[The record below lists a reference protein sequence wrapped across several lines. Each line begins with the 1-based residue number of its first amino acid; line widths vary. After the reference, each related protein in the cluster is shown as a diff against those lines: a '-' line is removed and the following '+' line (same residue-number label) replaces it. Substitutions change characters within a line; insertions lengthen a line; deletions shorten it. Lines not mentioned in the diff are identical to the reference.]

1 MQEPGKDCQG
11 VQSKERSLYHVSTKR
26 ILCAD
31 IGGTN
36 SRFGLF
42 EADPTGNLSVVE
54 TQWFR
59 TEEVASFGHLIRLL
73 RESEFQLK
81 PGDAD
86 IVVIAVAGPVERGVY
101 SAPPLIPWDVDL
113 TDALT
118 DYGFKRSILIN
129 DFVAQAYATRS
140 IVGQSAREILPGQ
153 IIPGGT
159 VAVIGA
165 GTGLG
170 KAMLVSDS
178 DGRYIAI
185 PSEGAHASFP
195 FESQEEF
202 RFQEFLIQELG
213 EDYITANSVV
223 SGKGLTLIR
232 QFLTGEK
239 LEPKDVL
246 AKCTL
251 NCETL
256 VWASRFYGRACRNFA
271 LETLS
276 LGGMYITGGIAAK
289 LPQLVTHDAFSREF
303 RSSKTMG
310 RLLAQM
316 PVTLMSDEE
325 SGLWGAAF
333 LGQQVVQE

>member
-1 MQEPGKDCQG
+1 M
-11 VQSKERSLYHVSTKR
+11 STKG

-36 SRFGLF
+36 SRFGFF
-42 EADPTGNLSVVE
+42 EADHTGNLSVVE
-54 TQWFR
+54 TKWFR
-59 TEEVASFGHLIRLL
+59 TGETASFGHLLRLL
-73 RESEFQLK
+73 EESGFRLK
-81 PGDAD
+81 PADAD

-101 SAPPLIPWDVDL
+101 SAPPLIPWDVDI
-113 TDALT
+113 TNART

-140 IVGQSAREILPGQ
+140 IVGQSAREILPGH
-153 IIPGGT
+153 IIPEGT

-170 KAMLVSDS
+170 KAMLVPDS

-195 FESQEEF
+195 FVSLQES

-213 EDYITANSVV
+213 EDSITANSVV
-223 SGKGLTLIR
+223 SGKGLTFIH
-232 QFLTGEK
+232 QFLAGEK
-239 LEPKDVL
+239 LQPKDVM

-276 LGGMYITGGIAAK
+276 LGGVYIAGGIAAK
-289 LPQLVTHDAFSREF
+289 APQLVTHDAFSREF

-310 RLLAQM
+310 RILAQM
-316 PVTLMSDEE
+316 PVTLISDEE

-333 LGQQVVQE
+333 LGQQVVRE

>member
-1 MQEPGKDCQG
+1 M
-11 VQSKERSLYHVSTKR
+11 STKR

-36 SRFGLF
+36 SRFGHF
-42 EADPTGNLSVVE
+42 GADPIGNLSVVE
-54 TQWFR
+54 TKWFR
-59 TEEVASFGHLIRLL
+59 TEEAASFGHLIRLL
-73 RESEFQLK
+73 EESEFRLK
-81 PGDAD
+81 PADAD
-86 IVVIAVAGPVERGVY
+86 IVVIAVAGPVEKGAY
-101 SAPPLIPWDVDL
+101 SAPPLIPWDVDI
-113 TDALT
+113 TDAKT

-140 IVGQSAREILPGQ
+140 IVGESAQRILPGH

-170 KAMLVSDS
+170 KALLVPLSS
-178 DGRYIAI
+178 GGCIAI
-185 PSEGAHASFP
+185 PSEGAHTNFAFVSR
-195 FESQEEF
+195 EEF

-213 EDYITANSVV
+213 EEYITANSVV
-223 SGKGLTLIR
+223 TGKGLTFVH

-239 LEPKDVL
+239 LKPNDVM
-246 AKCTL
+246 ARCTV

-276 LGGMYITGGIAAK
+276 FGGVYIAGGIAARV
-289 LPQLVTHDAFSREF
+289 PQLVTHNAFSREF

-310 RLLAQM
+310 RLLAQI
-316 PVTLMSDEE
+316 PVALMSDEE

-333 LGQQVVQE
+333 LGQQVMQQ

>member
-1 MQEPGKDCQG
+1 M
-11 VQSKERSLYHVSTKR
+11 SRRR

-36 SRFGLF
+36 SRFGYF
-42 EADPTGNLSVVE
+42 EADPAGNLSVVE
-54 TQWFR
+54 TKWFR
-59 TEEVASFGHLIRLL
+59 TEEAASFEHLIRLL

-101 SAPPLIPWDVDL
+101 SAPPLIPWDVDI
-113 TDALT
+113 TNART
-118 DYGFKRSILIN
+118 DYGFRKAFLIN
-129 DFVAQAYATRS
+129 DFVAQAYATRT

-153 IIPGGT
+153 MVPGGT

-170 KAMLVSDS
+170 KAMLVSGS
-178 DGRYIAI
+178 DGRYIAV

-195 FESQEEF
+195 FVSLEES

-223 SGKGLTLIR
+223 SGKGLTLIH

-239 LEPKDVL
+239 LEPKDIMTR
-246 AKCTL
+246 CTL
-251 NCETL
+251 DCETL
-256 VWASRFYGRACRNFA
+256 VWASCFFGRVCRNFA
-271 LETLS
+271 LEILS
-276 LGGMYITGGIAAK
+276 LGGMYIAGGIAAK

-303 RSSKTMG
+303 RGSKTMG
-310 RLLAQM
+310 RLLAHI
-316 PVTLMSDEE
+316 PVALMTDEE

>member
-1 MQEPGKDCQG
+1 
-11 VQSKERSLYHVSTKR
+11 VSTKG

-36 SRFGLF
+36 SRFGFF
-42 EADPTGNLSVVE
+42 EADHTGNLSVVE
-54 TQWFR
+54 TKWFR
-59 TEEVASFGHLIRLL
+59 TGETASFGHLIRLL
-73 RESEFQLK
+73 EAGGFRLK
-81 PGDAD
+81 PVDAD

-101 SAPPLIPWDVDL
+101 SAPPLIPWDVDI
-113 TDALT
+113 TNART

-129 DFVAQAYATRS
+129 DFVAQAYATRT
-140 IVGQSAREILPGQ
+140 VAGQSAREILPGH
-153 IIPGGT
+153 IIPEGT

-170 KAMLVSDS
+170 KAMLVPDS

-195 FESQEEF
+195 FVSLQES

-213 EDYITANSVV
+213 EDSITANSVV
-223 SGKGLTLIR
+223 SGKGLTFIH
-232 QFLTGEK
+232 QFLAGEK
-239 LEPKDVL
+239 LEPKDVM
-246 AKCTL
+246 ARCTL

-276 LGGMYITGGIAAK
+276 FGGMYIAGGIAAK
-289 LPQLVTHDAFSREF
+289 VPQLVTHDAFPLEF

-310 RLLAQM
+310 IILAQM
-316 PVTLMSDEE
+316 PVMLMSDEE

-333 LGQQVVQE
+333 LGQQVVRE

>member
-1 MQEPGKDCQG
+1 
-11 VQSKERSLYHVSTKR
+11 VSTKK

-36 SRFGLF
+36 SRFGYF
-42 EADPTGNLSVVE
+42 GADPAGDLSVVE
-54 TQWFR
+54 TKWFK
-59 TEEVASFGHLIRLL
+59 TDEAASLGHLIRLL
-73 RESEFQLK
+73 EESEFRLK
-81 PGDAD
+81 PVAAD
-86 IVVIAVAGPVERGVY
+86 IVVIAVAGPVEKGVY
-101 SAPPLIPWDVDL
+101 SAPPLIPWDVDI
-113 TDALT
+113 TNAQT
-118 DYGFKRSILIN
+118 DYGFKRSVLIN

-140 IVGQSAREILPGQ
+140 IVGQSAREILPGH

-170 KAMLVSDS
+170 KAMLVPDIG
-178 DGRYIAI
+178 GRYIAI

-195 FESQEEF
+195 FVSLQES

-223 SGKGLTLIR
+223 SGKGLTLIH

-239 LEPKDVL
+239 LEPKDVM
-246 AKCTL
+246 ARCTL

-256 VWASRFYGRACRNFA
+256 VWASRLYGRACRNFA

-276 LGGMYITGGIAAK
+276 VGGVYIAGGIAAK

-310 RLLAQM
+310 RILAQM
-316 PVTLMSDEE
+316 PIMLMSDEE

>member
-1 MQEPGKDCQG
+1 
-11 VQSKERSLYHVSTKR
+11 VSTKR

-36 SRFGLF
+36 SRFGHF
-42 EADPTGNLSVVE
+42 EADPAENLSVVE
-54 TQWFR
+54 TKWFK
-59 TEEVASFGHLIRLL
+59 TEEAASFGHLIRLL

-101 SAPPLIPWDVDL
+101 SAPPLIPWDVDI
-113 TDALT
+113 TNART
-118 DYGFKRSILIN
+118 DYGFRKALLIN

-170 KAMLVSDS
+170 KAMLVSGS

-195 FESQEEF
+195 FVSLQES
-202 RFQEFLIQELG
+202 RFQEFLIHELG
-213 EDYITANSVV
+213 EEYITANSVV
-223 SGKGLTLIR
+223 SGKGLTLIH

-239 LEPKDVL
+239 LEPKDVMGR
-246 AKCTL
+246 CTL

-271 LETLS
+271 LESLS
-276 LGGMYITGGIAAK
+276 LGGVYITGGIAAK

-310 RLLAQM
+310 RILAQISVALM
-316 PVTLMSDEE
+316 PDEE

>member
-1 MQEPGKDCQG
+1 
-11 VQSKERSLYHVSTKR
+11 VSRKK

-36 SRFGLF
+36 SRFGYF
-42 EADPTGNLSVVE
+42 RADPVGNLSVVE
-54 TQWFR
+54 TKWFR
-59 TEEVASFGHLIRLL
+59 TREVASFGHLIRLL

-86 IVVIAVAGPVERGVY
+86 IVVIAVAGPVEKGVY
-101 SAPPLIPWDVDL
+101 SAPPLIPWDVDI
-113 TDALT
+113 TNAQA
-118 DYGFKRSILIN
+118 DYAFKRSLLIN

-140 IVGQSAREILPGQ
+140 VVGQSAREILPGQ
-153 IIPGGT
+153 IIPRGT

-170 KAMLVSDS
+170 KAMLVSVS

-185 PSEGAHASFP
+185 PSEGAHANFP
-195 FESQEEF
+195 FVSLQES
-202 RFQEFLIQELG
+202 RFQEFLIHELG
-213 EDYITANSVV
+213 EEYITANSVV
-223 SGKGLTLIR
+223 SGKGLTLIH

-239 LEPKDVL
+239 LEPKDVMG
-246 AKCTL
+246 KCTL
-251 NCETL
+251 DCETL
-256 VWASRFYGRACRNFA
+256 VWASRFFGRVCRNFA
-271 LETLS
+271 LEILS
-276 LGGMYITGGIAAK
+276 LGGMYIAGGIAAK
-289 LPQLVTHDAFSREF
+289 LPQLVTHDAFAREF

-316 PVTLMSDEE
+316 PVALISDEE